1 MNKTSSYSNSVSV
14 NPEVIKSLQMSF
26 SSIEEIERMK
36 RDSNQYK
43 ATQRNGLGVAK
54 SSKIEGNRRMSKMN
68 WIDLFNIGNVMLMR
82 GQDIQM
88 GHTGWNE
95 VCESDFPQ
103 EDIDQSL
110 DTSASANEM
119 PELSLKKCSQYTIGK
134 DSFTEI
140 VLLSVIAYFCVS
152 TEQRFINMNNEKEKS
167 ENRSVNEGTNRSILN
182 NSNPNSMLRSTKDQT
197 VSGGNSKF
205 GAETRQINLGTKK

>member
-1 MNKTSSYSNSVSV
+1 MNKTSSYSNSVSI

-95 VCESDFPQ
+95 VCESDFPF
-103 EDIDQSL
+103 EDIDVSL
-110 DTSASANEM
+110 DTSGNANEM

-152 TEQRFINMNNEKEKS
+152 TE
-167 ENRSVNEGTNRSILN
+167 
-182 NSNPNSMLRSTKDQT
+182 
-197 VSGGNSKF
+197 
-205 GAETRQINLGTKK
+205 

>member
-1 MNKTSSYSNSVSV
+1 
-14 NPEVIKSLQMSF
+14 
-26 SSIEEIERMK
+26 MK

-88 GHTGWNE
+88 GHSGWNE
-95 VCESDFPQ
+95 VCESDDPM
-103 EDIDQSL
+103 EMLSESL
-110 DTSASANEM
+110 DTSGNANDM
-119 PELSLKKCSQYTIGK
+119 PDLSLKKCSLYTIGK

-152 TEQRFINMNNEKEKS
+152 TEQRFINMNTEKEKS
-167 ENRSVNEGTNRSILN
+167 ENRSMNDGTSRSILN
-182 NSNPNSMLRSTKDQT
+182 NSNQMLKSTKDQT
-197 VSGGNSKF
+197 ISGGHSKF
-205 GAETRQINLGTKK
+205 GGETRQINLGAKK